1 MVAGEGTF
9 LSPDDPDL
17 LLASRPGL
25 PRQEKNGMKVDD
37 VLSVKQV
44 DIRHGHVI
52 FEGALIVAG
61 DVTPGMKI
69 KTSGDVVIGG
79 FVEGLHRIERHHHGA
94 QRHHRAQERTE

>member
-79 FVEGLHRIERHHHGA
+79 FVEGA
-94 QRHHRAQERTE
+94 TSNRAAPSRCATAS